1 MLNKFRKDAKG
12 ATIIE
17 YALIASLIAV
27 VAIAAMNAI
36 GTSVKNKMNMVAE
49 ELNSHTNS

>member
-1 MLNKFRKDAKG
+1 MLNKFRRDTKG

-27 VAIAAMNAI
+27 VAIAAMNKI
-36 GTSVKNKMNMVAE
+36 GGAVKSKMNAVAT
-49 ELNSHTNS
+49 ELNAHQNS